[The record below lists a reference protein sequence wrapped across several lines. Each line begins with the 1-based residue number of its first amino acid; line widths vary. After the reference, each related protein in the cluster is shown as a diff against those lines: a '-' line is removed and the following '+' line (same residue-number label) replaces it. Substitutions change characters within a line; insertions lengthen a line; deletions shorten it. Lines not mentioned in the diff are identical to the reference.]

1 MKLIIIMN
9 KVVFIY
15 DIEIIIELNFII
27 GKKNVLKI
35 IFIIIMI
42 LIVIFIIY

>member
-1 MKLIIIMN
+1 MN